1 MLLIIKHIEI
11 GQQKASNR
19 KTRGRILKTQE
30 GYLVIIR
37 KVSCKFERSHRQMK
51 NRSQSY
57 ILSFNK
63 REKDSYRQK
72 KEASFFVMRSTFC
85 TFVLRK
91 QESLQSH
98 ETPTTDTIHL
108 ACPLRAG
115 ITRDRHAR
123 THRQGC
129 IEEIQL

>member
-1 MLLIIKHIEI
+1 MR
-11 GQQKASNR
+11 GVSSNN
-19 KTRGRILKTQE
+19 KKGVLQ
-30 GYLVIIR
+30 IR
-37 KVSCKFERSHRQMK
+37 KGTSADEEPVPILHLCVQHARKRFVSA
-51 NRSQSY
+51 
-57 ILSFNK
+57 
-63 REKDSYRQK
+63 K

-115 ITRDRHAR
+115 IARDRHA
-123 THRQGC
+123 
-129 IEEIQL
+129 

>member
-1 MLLIIKHIEI
+1 M
-11 GQQKASNR
+11 
-19 KTRGRILKTQE
+19 
-30 GYLVIIR
+30 R
-37 KVSCKFERSHRQMK
+37 KVTSADEEPFS
-51 NRSQSY
+51 
-57 ILSFNK
+57 ILHLCVQQARK
-63 REKDSYRQK
+63 RFVSAK

-123 THRQGC
+123 AHRQGC
-129 IEEIQL
+129 IEEIQV